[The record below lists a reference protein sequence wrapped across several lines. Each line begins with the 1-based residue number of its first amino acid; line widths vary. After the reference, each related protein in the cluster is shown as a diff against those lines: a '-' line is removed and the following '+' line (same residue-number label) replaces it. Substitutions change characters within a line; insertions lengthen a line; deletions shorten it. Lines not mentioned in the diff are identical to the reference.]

1 MKLRWLGAGV
11 EYSTEIENAAGL
23 ARVTCGW
30 KKPQLNIDDV
40 RLYWR
45 DAHSPAIARR
55 DGLYE
60 YRHFQFDP
68 VRADVFPH
76 VKGIEHQC
84 DPAAQLMWVSDV
96 RYRDQAGLE
105 AFGRSPDPDVRAQ
118 ILADIDL
125 IVDRSTTYL
134 VLGANGR
141 TLVDRTGA
149 LPQGP
154 VATPTYSIFLR
165 RRGDELAFRE
175 AVGRLA
181 QRWANTPDVRRLR
194 LALFET
200 PDMEA
205 ERKAGYPVKTHP
217 PEQQYQAW
225 IDLSFEGGG
234 DPRALADT
242 ADLDGVAAHI
252 AEMHVYPTRVVYTS
266 NYAGR
271 PTLVGL
277 RGYPAYSA
285 IRALGAEHQK
295 DPGLLEWMYGAV
307 AHGSAL

>member
-1 MKLRWLGAGV
+1 M
-11 EYSTEIENAAGL
+11 

-30 KKPQLNIDDV
+30 KKPELNIDDV

-55 DGLYE
+55 EGLYE

-68 VRADVFPH
+68 VREDVFPRLE
-76 VKGIEHQC
+76 GIEYAC
-84 DPAAQLMWVSDV
+84 DPTAQLMWVSDV
-96 RYRDQAGLE
+96 RYRDEAGLE
-105 AFGRSPDPDVRAQ
+105 AFGRSPGPDVRAK

-134 VLGANGR
+134 VLGANGH
-141 TLVDRTGA
+141 TLIDRTGG

-165 RRGDELAFRE
+165 SRGDEASFRV
-175 AVGRLA
+175 ATTRMA
-181 QRWANTPDVRRLR
+181 ARWAKKPGVRRLR

-217 PEQQYQAW
+217 ADQQYQAW
-225 IDLSFEGGG
+225 IDLSLDDG
-234 DPRALADT
+234 DVALSLFDPVDAERFGT
-242 ADLDGVAAHI
+242 YV
-252 AEMHVYPTRVVYTS
+252 AEMHTYPTRVIYTS
-266 NYAGR
+266 NYEGK

-285 IRALGAEHQK
+285 IRSLGAEHQK
-295 DPGLLEWMYGAV
+295 DVGLLHWMYGAPV
-307 AHGSAL
+307 DQAAE